1 MDWIGILKVV
11 FAMSCCGT
19 IFWGLWALYQF
30 KTQRRSALAIGFM
43 DCSIFVILTALLLFL
58 FGVRQPVSSDGLN
71 EVLNNIFHIISLVA
85 LALIVGSMT
94 AVGCSSNP
102 KVSRISCRISI
113 ASAGIWILVFMAEM
127 LTIY

>member
-11 FAMSCCGT
+11 FAVSCCGT
-19 IFWGLWALYQF
+19 IFFGLWALYQF

-43 DCSIFVILTALLLFL
+43 DCAIFAILTALLLFL

-71 EVLNNIFHIISLVA
+71 EVLNNIFHIISFVVLV
-85 LALIVGSMT
+85 LIIGSMA
-94 AVGCSSNP
+94 AVGCSSNQ
-102 KVSRISCRISI
+102 KVSRISRGISL
-113 ASAGIWILVFMAEM
+113 ASASIWILAFMAEM

>member
-11 FAMSCCGT
+11 FAVSCCGT
-19 IFWGLWALYQF
+19 IFFGLWALCQF

-43 DCSIFVILTALLLFL
+43 DCAIFAILTALLLFL
-58 FGVRQPVSSDGLN
+58 FGVRRPVPS
-71 EVLNNIFHIISLVA
+71 EVVKAVFTSVFRIISLVT
-85 LALIVGSMT
+85 LVLIIGSMA

-127 LTIY
+127 LMIY

>member
-1 MDWIGILKVV
+1 MDFIGTLKVV

-19 IFWGLWALYQF
+19 IFLGLWALYQF

-43 DCSIFVILTALLLFL
+43 DCSIFAILTALLLFL
-58 FGVRQPVSSDGLN
+58 FGVRQPVSPDGLN

>member
-11 FAMSCCGT
+11 FAVSCCGT
-19 IFWGLWALYQF
+19 IFFGLWALCQF

-43 DCSIFVILTALLLFL
+43 DCAIFAILTALLLFL
-58 FGVRQPVSSDGLN
+58 FGVCRPVPS
-71 EVLNNIFHIISLVA
+71 EVVKAVFTSVFRIISLVT
-85 LALIVGSMT
+85 LVLIIGSMA

>member
-1 MDWIGILKVV
+1 MDLIGILKVV

-43 DCSIFVILTALLLFL
+43 DCSIFAILTALLLFL
-58 FGVRQPVSSDGLN
+58 FGVRQPVPSDGLA
-71 EVLNNIFHIISLVA
+71 EVLVGAFHVISFVA
-85 LALIVGSMT
+85 LVLIIGSMA

-102 KVSRISCRISI
+102 KVSRISRGISLV
-113 ASAGIWILVFMAEM
+113 SAGIWILAFMAEM